1 MSELKHGFDSDFLWG
16 GAISCSQADG
26 AWNEGGKGKST
37 QDCRWLDGT
46 WTHDQIEDKHQN
58 NPFCHDELMNA
69 LADDGVE
76 FYPFRRGNDFYHH
89 YREDIALFAE
99 MGLKLFR
106 TSICWSRIYPNGDD
120 LEPNREGIEWYRS
133 MLGECKKHGIKT
145 FVTMLHYDIPV
156 NLVTT
161 YGGWKNRKTIDFFAR
176 YVETIVTELGDLVD
190 FWLPFNEFNA
200 ARFSPWDGVCLV
212 KDEEGENFDRAI
224 FQCLHHEFVANARA
238 VEIVHRLSPDTP
250 VGGMIARFCTYP
262 ATCRPEDNMQAIH
275 DDQYSNWFYTDVMAR
290 GKYPAYMNR
299 YFDACDI
306 EIQMEPGDEEL
317 IARNTVDFLAFS
329 YYFSQVSTC
338 DQGWEKTAG
347 NLVMA
352 NKNPY
357 LETSEWGWQ
366 LDPIGLRV
374 TLNQMY
380 DRYGLPLYIAE
391 NGLGTSDVV
400 EEDGSI
406 HDEYRIDYLRQHIK
420 CLKEAVIDGVDVRG
434 YMIWGFIDL
443 VACGPLT
450 MDKRYGL
457 IYVDLDNCGNGT
469 AERSRKDSF
478 YWYQKCIATNGED
491 LG

>member
-1 MSELKHGFDSDFLWG
+1 
-16 GAISCSQADG
+16 
-26 AWNEGGKGKST
+26 
-37 QDCRWLDGT
+37 
-46 WTHDQIEDKHQN
+46 
-58 NPFCHDELMNA
+58 
-69 LADDGVE
+69 
-76 FYPFRRGNDFYHH
+76 
-89 YREDIALFAE
+89 
-99 MGLKLFR
+99 
-106 TSICWSRIYPNGDD
+106 
-120 LEPNREGIEWYRS
+120 
-133 MLGECKKHGIKT
+133 
-145 FVTMLHYDIPV
+145 
-156 NLVTT
+156 
-161 YGGWKNRKTIDFFAR
+161 
-176 YVETIVTELGDLVD
+176 
-190 FWLPFNEFNA
+190 
-200 ARFSPWDGVCLV
+200 
-212 KDEEGENFDRAI
+212 
-224 FQCLHHEFVANARA
+224 
-238 VEIVHRLSPDTP
+238 
-250 VGGMIARFCTYP
+250 
-262 ATCRPEDNMQAIH
+262 MQAIH